1 MRKDETLARTGAHAA
16 YPMTTAASAAKIKIW
31 AFRPADEFQL
41 DGFDWARPADPGF
54 IVPSG
59 VTRRLGVSVAGPEPL
74 VVANPE
80 EIESAGLCQVEIAAN
95 VLAITGRAPGQIAV
109 ELQKGDARQPLEITI
124 KAERVVPIV
133 AHFVEHGPQLRTR
146 MTAPTLQKMIET
158 ADRILMA
165 DANVRVR
172 LLDHQALT
180 HQSIGANL
188 GRTVRTGPD
197 VGRDEWELVTCH
209 ALKAADVRHLLPRP
223 GISESDL
230 RWLMNLFLVRRF
242 EDDDRHDPD
251 AAPGK
256 RQPREAAET
265 RRLSGNCI
273 LEDQFSSGALDVTRA
288 GRTLAHEIGH
298 RLGIEKHAPDSSFLM
313 YKSQP
318 HGDRL
323 SLHDAHLINPSGCGP
338 LF

>member
-1 MRKDETLARTGAHAA
+1 
-16 YPMTTAASAAKIKIW
+16 MTTAASAAKIKIW

-80 EIESAGLCQVEIAAN
+80 EIESAGLCEVEIAAN
-95 VLAITGRAPGQIAV
+95 VLAITGRAPGQIVV
-109 ELQKGDARQPLEITI
+109 ELQKGDARQSLEVTV

-133 AHFVEHGPQLRTR
+133 AHFVEHGLQLRTR
-146 MTAPTLQKMIET
+146 MTAPTLQEMIEA

-180 HQSIGANL
+180 HQSIGSNL

-197 VGRDEWELVTCH
+197 AGRDEWDLVTRH
-209 ALKAADVRHLLPRP
+209 ALKAADVRHLVPRP

-230 RWLMNLFLVRRF
+230 RWLLNLFLVRRF
-242 EDDDRHDPD
+242 EDDDKHDPD
-251 AAPGK
+251 AEPGK

-265 RRLSGNCI
+265 RRRGSASLKTNFRLAPSM
-273 LEDQFSSGALDVTRA
+273 SRAPA
-288 GRTLAHEIGH
+288 GRWRMRSAITS
-298 RLGIEKHAPDSSFLM
+298 GIEEHAPDSSFLM

-318 HGDRL
+318 HGERL
-323 SLHDAHLINPSGCGP
+323 SLHDAHWINPSGYG
-338 LF
+338 LVF